1 MQRYTISLEDSLAEK
16 FDEWIRKHRYE
27 NRSEAIRDLLRNR
40 LGDES
45 LSEAMNSGECV
56 ACVSYT
62 YDHHQRELGRR
73 LTEDQHAHYDL
84 AVSTLHVHLDADQCL
99 EVTLLRGEVDR
110 VRVQAEGMIAERGV
124 QHGKVHLVPVAASK
138 GHQHRGHAHPH
149 HHDDHANVRLPVLKK
164 AP

>member
-27 NRSEAIRDLLRNR
+27 NRSEAVRDLLRNR
-40 LGDES
+40 LGE
-45 LSEAMNSGECV
+45 EALGETIASGECV

-99 EVTLLRGEVDR
+99 EVTLLRGEVGR
-110 VRVQAEGMIAERGV
+110 VREQAEGMIAERGV
-124 QHGKVHLVPVAASK
+124 QHGKVNLVPVSASK
-138 GHQHRGHAHPH
+138 GHHHHGHSHH
-149 HHDDHANVRLPVLKK
+149 HHDGDHVNVRLPARK
-164 AP
+164 APR